1 MSTLSSS
8 VSGRFRP
15 RRPRRRV
22 FYFAEVLET
31 RQLLSVALPH
41 PMAAPIG
48 NIPAIVGPAVP
59 SPVNTSPPS
68 TPAAN
73 PSQPTPIASSI
84 NQVAFSI
91 TFGGGGIAET
101 IVIIEEPFASG
112 IISPSPTPASSNPAT
127 AQNTGASSGATSSI
141 TPLTATILA
150 GNPGV
155 NRTPVIVIIVPQTPL
170 INLAP
175 STTPAT
181 TQAILAQALLEEQP
195 IPPPILGQS
204 FEAPVG
210 QGFLLPPN
218 TNLLGPSMLRV
229 EIEMPLPAIDY
240 IEPFQPEVLIPPPTE
255 PAQPA
260 EPAQPT
266 EPSAGGFADPVEAL
280 GLQPSDLTDWE
291 NRPSLPILSP
301 RTDAAATDEY
311 PTWSLATMVGTAA
324 IATGGY
330 QLLMGEASRFNQ
342 RWIPARR
349 SGTESRERRSK
360 ATS

>member
-1 MSTLSSS
+1 
-8 VSGRFRP
+8 
-15 RRPRRRV
+15 V

-41 PMAAPIG
+41 PMAAPVG

-59 SPVNTSPPS
+59 SPVPTSAPATPGANT
-68 TPAAN
+68 
-73 PSQPTPIASSI
+73 SQPTPIASSI
-84 NQVAFSI
+84 NQAGFSI
-91 TFGGGGIAET
+91 TFGGGVIAET

-112 IISPSPTPASSNPAT
+112 IISPTPTPASSNPAT
-127 AQNTGASSGATSSI
+127 GQNTGASSSATSSI
-141 TPLTATILA
+141 TPLTVTILA

-155 NRTPVIVIIVPQTPL
+155 NPAPVVVIVVPQTPL

-181 TQAILAQALLEEQP
+181 TQAILAQAVLEEQP
-195 IPPPILGQS
+195 IPPPVLGQA

-210 QGFLLPPN
+210 QGIAIPPN
-218 TNLLGPSMLRV
+218 TSLLGPSMTRV
-229 EIEMPLPAIDY
+229 EIEVPQPATDY
-240 IEPFQPEVLIPPPTE
+240 IEPFQPVPLIPPPTE

-260 EPAQPT
+260 GPAQPT
-266 EPSAGGFADPVEAL
+266 EPSAGGLADPVEAL
-280 GLQPSDLTDWE
+280 GLEPSDLTDWE

-311 PTWSLATMVGTAA
+311 PTWSLATVVGTAA

-330 QLLMGEASRFNQ
+330 QLLIGEASRFNQ

-349 SGTESRERRSK
+349 SGGESRERKSK